1 MSLTPE
7 QIQQNWD
14 RFKSL
19 CEKTGDRAE
28 ALSKMLSVFEERLA
42 LCPASSRTEYHNA
55 FPGGLVEH
63 SLRVLSN
70 ATKIIKAFEWTVK
83 KESLI
88 IGCLFHDLGKLGDE
102 TGEYYLPQESDW
114 HREKLGELYIH
125 NKEIQYM
132 TVGQRGVY
140 LMQRF
145 GVRLEADEYLAIL
158 LNDGWILQENK
169 SYCMKEP
176 MLVTAVQ
183 HADYIATKQE
193 KEMTTKPLLN
203 Q

>member
-1 MSLTPE
+1 MPLTPE
-7 QIQQNWD
+7 QIQQNWE
-14 RFKSL
+14 RFKAL
-19 CEKTGDRAE
+19 CEKTGDRAV
-28 ALSKMLSVFEERLA
+28 AISKMLTSLEERLA
-42 LCPASSRTEYHNA
+42 LCPASARLDYHNA

-70 ATKIIKAFEWTVK
+70 ATKIVKTFEWNNIK

-88 IGCLFHDLGKLGDE
+88 IACLFHDLGKVGDE
-102 TGEYYLPQESDW
+102 ENDYYIPQESDW
-114 HREKLGELYIH
+114 HREKLGEVFLH
-125 NKEIQYM
+125 NKKLLYM
-132 TVGQRGVY
+132 SVPQRGVY

-158 LNDGWILQENK
+158 LNDGWVPIENK
-169 SYCMKEP
+169 SYCLREP

-193 KEMTTKPLLN
+193 KELFVASS
-203 Q
+203 